1 MGKVIILS
9 GPVGAGKSTVAREL
23 VALMP
28 GSVACIEGDKFWSFI
43 EKSETPDRREN
54 GAMIMRSMTAAA
66 IPFVRC
72 GFDVVLDFTVPPEFL
87 ATARKILKD
96 LPLEY
101 VILRPSEAVCAAR
114 AAGRQEGT
122 ITDYSKYSDFYALF
136 AGADQYQVN
145 DDKAD
150 VAALA
155 AKIFAGLKNRRFW
168 VP

>member
-1 MGKVIILS
+1 MPKVIILS
-9 GPVGAGKSTVAREL
+9 GPIGAGKSTVAREL

-28 GSVACIEGDKFWSFI
+28 GSVACIEGDKFWPFI
-43 EKSETPDRREN
+43 VKSETQDRPEN
-54 GAMIMRSMTAAA
+54 GYMIMRSMTAAA

-72 GFDVVLDFTVPPEFL
+72 GFDVVLDFTIPPEFL

-101 VILRPSEAVCAAR
+101 VILRPSEAVCAGR
-114 AAGRQEGT
+114 AAARKAGA
-122 ITDYSKYSDFYALF
+122 IADYSKYSDFYALF
-136 AGADQYQVN
+136 VGTGQYQVN

-150 VAALA
+150 PAALA
-155 AKIFAGLKNRRFW
+155 AKIFAGLKSGRFW

>member
-1 MGKVIILS
+1 MAKVIILS

-28 GSVACIEGDKFWSFI
+28 GSVVCIEGDTFWSFI
-43 EKSETPDRREN
+43 EKSETQDRREN
-54 GAMIMRSMTAAA
+54 GHMIMRSMTAAA

-114 AAGRQEGT
+114 AATRKEGV
-122 ITDYSKYSDFYALF
+122 IADYSKYSDFYALF
-136 AGADQYQVN
+136 AGTDQYQIN

-150 VAALA
+150 APALA
-155 AKIFAGLKNRRFW
+155 AKIFAGLKSGRFW